1 MNAGLEVSVGVMFV
15 NKLDFLVSASNRLK
29 FTTIVYTTNILEK
42 ELAGSFNKIIDV
54 YEKWSFSIHTIH
66 MYPEFNFLEKL
77 VVGTDLNTT
86 ASRDHVPEIES

>member
-54 YEKWSFSIHTIH
+54 YEK
-66 MYPEFNFLEKL
+66 
-77 VVGTDLNTT
+77 
-86 ASRDHVPEIES
+86 